1 MERILIGI
9 IIAAVAGGFAAWAA
23 RRDRVEVAAPAA
35 HHVPTAL
42 NREDFSNPARPWL
55 VVVFTSASCST
66 CEETWMRAQHL
77 DAEAVAVQEVEVGRD
92 GDLHERYGI
101 DAVPTTVIADGDGV
115 VRGSFLGPVTTTHLW
130 AKVAELRQPGSVP
143 DGCSAAD

>member
-1 MERILIGI
+1 MERVLIGVAI
-9 IIAAVAGGFAAWAA
+9 AVVAAAVAAWAS
-23 RRDRVEVAAPAA
+23 RRDRVEASAPAV

-42 NREDFSNPARPWL
+42 DRRDFSEPSRPWL
-55 VVVFTSASCST
+55 VVVFTSATCTT
-66 CEETWMRAQHL
+66 CEETWFRAQHL
-77 DAEAVAVQEVEVGRD
+77 DADAVAVQEVEVGRD
-92 GDLHERYGI
+92 PDLHERYGI